1 MKELVEYLVKAL
13 VDKPDQVNVTQ
24 TDGEQVT
31 VVEIK
36 VADDDA
42 GKVIGKEGRIANAI
56 RTLVKAAGAKSRKR
70 VTVEIMTGKRVVMVK
85 AIVTEAFKSNLTQE
99 LERAIKNLD
108 GQAQQMDFQAKTYM
122 EDMKKK
128 GMVSQMTAFKHQ
140 LDEEKGRQT
149 AARADLMAKIE
160 EAKKLVLNTEFVQGP
175 LEGPITVAMG
185 DNLYKKIG
193 AAEIIVKD
201 GVIQE
206 IRNA

>member
-1 MKELVEYLVKAL
+1 MAEQKSIEL
-13 VDKPDQVNVTQ
+13 
-24 TDGEQVT
+24 
-31 VVEIK
+31 
-36 VADDDA
+36 
-42 GKVIGKEGRIANAI
+42 
-56 RTLVKAAGAKSRKR
+56 
-70 VTVEIMTGKRVVMVK
+70 KRVVMVK

-128 GMVSQMTAFKHQ
+128 GMLSQMTAFKHQ

-193 AAEIIVKD
+193 AAEILVKD